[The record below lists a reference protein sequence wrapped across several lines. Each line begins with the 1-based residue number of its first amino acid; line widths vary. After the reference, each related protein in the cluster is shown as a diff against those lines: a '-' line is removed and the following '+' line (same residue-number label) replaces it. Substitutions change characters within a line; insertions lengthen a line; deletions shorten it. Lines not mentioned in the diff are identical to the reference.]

1 MDWLWLLV
9 LLALLIVGATASFYV
24 HAFVVQTREEFRAAQ
39 PALRITNL
47 SAMTAGKV
55 LTISPEIEN
64 VGRGVAY
71 DCLLHMGGWEG
82 NFAIKKVYPRGPRYE
97 KHVASIVLA
106 PDSPIRVK
114 PIANGYFRLR
124 YLDCWGLKYEC
135 WYKVTQVG
143 TVSTPLYTVQIDLT
157 PSELNEPHLTFWEM
171 RKLLRTVPLYE

>member
-24 HAFVVQTREEFRAAQ
+24 HAFVVQTREEFHAAQ

-82 NFAIKKVYPRGPRYE
+82 NFAIKKVYPRGSRYE